1 MTVYS
6 SNLSALGLGQHLS
19 LIKICAYAH
28 LKLLISPPIF
38 LKTHLKDLA
47 KCLDVVPYEEH
58 ECVPDVCYRI
68 LDGEDGWTPVH
79 YDYYKEED
87 QWEQMY

>member
-1 MTVYS
+1 MC
-6 SNLSALGLGQHLS
+6 
-19 LIKICAYAH
+19 ICTPKTINITAY
-28 LKLLISPPIF
+28 F

-47 KCLDVVPYEEH
+47 ECLDVVPYEEH
-58 ECVPDVCYRI
+58 ECVPNVCYRI

-87 QWEQMY
+87 QWEQVY